1 MELDQLLE
9 RTMESTGRIIAGLK
23 PEQYSLPTP
32 CSDWDVRGV
41 LNHIIGGNHFFVGIA
56 AGGQPEVPSEP
67 RDLVG
72 DDPATAYAQGA
83 KLALEAWRAPGV
95 AESIVHMPVG
105 DMPGAFGTGL
115 HFMDHLVHGWDI
127 AKATGQED
135 LVDNELAEA
144 AFALVNGN
152 IGDELRQAGGPFGPE
167 VAVDEDCSPIER
179 LVAYLGRNP
188 A

>member
-9 RTMESTGRIIAGLK
+9 RTMESTGRIVAGLT
-23 PEQYSLPTP
+23 PEQFSLPTP
-32 CSDWDVRGV
+32 CSEWVVRDV
-41 LNHIIGGNHFFVGIA
+41 LNHIIGGNFFFAKVA
-56 AGGQPEVPSEP
+56 AGEKLEVPSEP

-95 AESIVHMPVG
+95 AERIVHMPVG

-135 LVDNELAEA
+135 LVDQELAEA
-144 AFALVNGN
+144 AYGLVHGN
-152 IGDELRQAGGPFGPE
+152 IGDDLRRAGGPFGPE
-167 VAVDEDCSPIER
+167 VEAPEGCSPIER
-179 LVAYLGRNP
+179 LVAYLGRRP
-188 A
+188 

>member
-9 RTMESTGRIIAGLK
+9 QTTEMTGRIIAGVK
-23 PEQYSLPTP
+23 PEQLSAPTP
-32 CSDWDVRGV
+32 CAQWDVRAV
-41 LNHIIGGNHFFVGIA
+41 LNHIIGGNHFFAKVA
-56 AGGQPEVPSEP
+56 AGEQIEVPSEP

-95 AESIVHMPVG
+95 AEKIVHMPVG
-105 DMPGAFGTGL
+105 DMPGAFATGL

-135 LVDNELAEA
+135 AVDQSLAEA
-144 AFALVNGN
+144 AYGLVNGN
-152 IGDELRQAGGPFGPE
+152 IGDDLRKPGGPFGPE
-167 VAVDEDCSPIER
+167 VVVDADCPPAER
-179 LVAYLGRNP
+179 LVAYLGRKP
-188 A
+188 